1 MNAEITKD
9 SKVESTLDMREHNY
23 EQKKK
28 KKKQKV
34 CHSSNFNHLHLL
46 VKDLKI
52 VLQRQF

>member
-52 VLQRQF
+52 VLQ